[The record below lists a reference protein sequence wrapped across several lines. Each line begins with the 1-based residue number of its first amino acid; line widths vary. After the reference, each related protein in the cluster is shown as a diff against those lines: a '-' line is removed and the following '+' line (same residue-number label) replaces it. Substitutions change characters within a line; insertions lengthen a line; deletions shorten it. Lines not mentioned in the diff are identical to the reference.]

1 MQELVAR
8 VHALE
13 RDNARLRAA
22 LAAGAGGA
30 AAKQL
35 PRSAVGAGAEERRAA
50 AAPAVAPAHSAA
62 VAPAPSAA
70 VAPASSR
77 FAAGAAETAA
87 AAAVAPLQPL
97 PPLVVEGEGEGE
109 DERPVAA
116 VPEVQATLQPS
127 ADLTALFGRL
137 PSSFGSLPDEL
148 LF

>member
-1 MQELVAR
+1 M
-8 VHALE
+8 
-13 RDNARLRAA
+13 RAA
-22 LAAGAGGA
+22 ELA
-30 AAKQL
+30 
-35 PRSAVGAGAEERRAA
+35 AVGAGAEERRAA
-50 AAPAVAPAHSAA
+50 AAPAVAPTHSAA

-87 AAAVAPLQPL
+87 AAAVAPLQPLPL